1 MALPE
6 EAVRDELQAGIAA
19 SLKSIAEGLARI
31 ASVLSRPGPPHR
43 GPRPGRPEGRFQ
55 PRPEQGESQRGYGF
69 PRPGRPGRRGDEPYG
84 PKRRW
89 ERELRAAGEGR

>member
-6 EAVRDELQAGIAA
+6 EAVRDEVQAGIAA

-43 GPRPGRPEGRFQ
+43 GPRPGRPEGRFS
-55 PRPEQGESQRGYGF
+55 PCSGLGWGVTGS
-69 PRPGRPGRRGDEPYG
+69 RPGRGGEPYG